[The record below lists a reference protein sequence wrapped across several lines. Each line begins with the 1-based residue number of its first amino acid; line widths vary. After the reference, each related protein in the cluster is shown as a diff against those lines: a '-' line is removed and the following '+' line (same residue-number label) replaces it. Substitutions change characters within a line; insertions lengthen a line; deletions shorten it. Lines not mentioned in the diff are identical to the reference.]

1 MTDEDDITTTK
12 MMTTHATDKH
22 FIIRGHYSIFWD
34 DLHRADNSLCEKR
47 NLTPIKTEMTII
59 MTDEDDI
66 TTTKMMTTHAT
77 DKHFIIDVKFMTN
90 ALRNVLLSYT
100 KKNDMS
106 CW

>member
-1 MTDEDDITTTK
+1 
-12 MMTTHATDKH
+12 
-22 FIIRGHYSIFWD
+22 
-34 DLHRADNSLCEKR
+34 
-47 NLTPIKTEMTII
+47 MTII
-59 MTDEDDI
+59 MTDKDDI

-90 ALRNVLLSYT
+90 TLRNVLLSYT

>member
-1 MTDEDDITTTK
+1 
-12 MMTTHATDKH
+12 
-22 FIIRGHYSIFWD
+22 
-34 DLHRADNSLCEKR
+34 
-47 NLTPIKTEMTII
+47 MTII
-59 MTDEDDI
+59 MTDEDDA
-66 TTTKMMTTHAT
+66 TTTKMKTHAT